1 MLFILS
7 DSFDPYYNLA
17 AEEYLMKELDEE
29 IFMLWRNDNT
39 IVIGR
44 NQNTLAEINYDYVKA
59 EDIRVVR
66 RMTGGGAVYHDMGNI
81 NFTFIVNSESDFSN
95 YDKFTQPVIGFLR
108 SLGVEA
114 SLKGRNDLVIGDKKF
129 SGNAQYM
136 HKGRMLHHG
145 TLLYNASQN
154 KLANA
159 LAVSEEKIKSK
170 GIKSVRSRVTN
181 IASHLENEMTPE
193 AFMKAFGDY
202 IVATENDCRFGSLD
216 AFETEIQKLR
226 NEKYATWEWNFGY
239 SPKYEFSRKKRFPFG
254 EVEVKIQTENE
265 GIIKDMKIYGD
276 FFSKEPV
283 FELASRFCGLK
294 HERKALENLLTEV
307 CVSDYIAGMTAEE
320 FLTILF

>member
-17 AEEYLMKELDEE
+17 AEEFLMKELDEE
-29 IFMLWRNDNT
+29 IFMLWRNDNS
-39 IVIGR
+39 IIIGR
-44 NQNTLAEINYDYVKA
+44 NQNTLAEINYDYVKS
-59 EDIRVVR
+59 ENIRVVR

-114 SLKGRNDLVIGDKKF
+114 SLKGRNDLVIGDQKI

-145 TLLYNASQN
+145 TLLYNASQD
-154 KLANA
+154 KLAQA

-181 IASHLENEMTPE
+181 IASHLNKEMAPE

-202 IVATENDCRFGSLD
+202 VVATEEGCRFGSLD
-216 AFETEIQKLR
+216 AYEKEIQKLR
-226 NEKYATWEWNFGY
+226 DEKYATWEWNFGY

-265 GIIKDMKIYGD
+265 GIIKDIKIYGD
-276 FFSKEPV
+276 FFSKKPV
-283 FELASRFCGLK
+283 TELASHFCGLH
-294 HERKALENLLTEV
+294 HERKALEKVLAEV
-307 CVSDYIAGMTAEE
+307 CVSDYIAGMTAED

>member
-17 AEEYLMKELDEE
+17 AEEFLMKELDEE
-29 IFMLWRNDNT
+29 IFMLWRNDNS
-39 IVIGR
+39 IIIGR

-59 EDIRVVR
+59 ENIRVVR

-114 SLKGRNDLVIGDKKF
+114 SLSGRNDLVIGDKKI

-181 IASHLENEMTPE
+181 IAAHLENEMAPE

-202 IVATENDCRFGSLD
+202 IVATEEDCRFASLD
-216 AFETEIQKLR
+216 AYETEIQKLR

-239 SPKYEFSRKKRFPFG
+239 SPKYEFSRKKRFSFG

-276 FFSKEPV
+276 FFSKKPV
-283 FELASRFCGLK
+283 AELASRFCGLH
-294 HERKALENLLTEV
+294 HERKTLEKVLAGV
-307 CVSDYIAGMTAEE
+307 CVSDYIAGMTAED